1 LLTQINFLLKN
12 KSIYLYIYKTN
23 MKKLIILCAVVL
35 GFTFAAS
42 AQDNQKPE
50 FKFNEEK
57 HDFGKIPQG
66 KPVTTIFEFTNVGE
80 QPLILANVQPS
91 CGCTIAEFTKTPVKK
106 GEKGSIKITY
116 NAAVIAPFNKPIT
129 ITSNAATPT
138 KIINIVGEVVAAPAA
153 TSSK

>member
-1 LLTQINFLLKN
+1 
-12 KSIYLYIYKTN
+12 

-35 GFTFAAS
+35 GFAFNAS

-66 KPVTTIFEFTNVGE
+66 KPVTTMFEYTNVGE
-80 QPLILANVQPS
+80 QPLIVSAVQPS
-91 CGCTIAEFTKTPVKK
+91 CGCTIADFTKVPVKK
-106 GEKGSIKITY
+106 GDKGTIKITY
-116 NAAVIAPFNKPIT
+116 NAAVISPFNKTIT

-138 KIINIVGEVVAAPAA
+138 KVISIIGEVIPTTAAAA
-153 TSSK
+153 SK

>member
-1 LLTQINFLLKN
+1 
-12 KSIYLYIYKTN
+12 

-35 GFTFAAS
+35 GFAFAAS

-66 KPVTTIFEFTNVGE
+66 KPVSTLFEYTNVGE
-80 QPLILANVQPS
+80 QPLIVTAVQPS
-91 CGCTIAEFTKTPVKK
+91 CGCTIADFTKTPVKK
-106 GEKGSIKITY
+106 GDKGTIKITY
-116 NAAVIAPFNKPIT
+116 NAAVISPFNKTIT

-138 KIINIVGEVVAAPAA
+138 KVISIVGEVVATTAA
-153 TSSK
+153 TASK